1 MDNPYLQ
8 NQFTLLDANQDG
20 FLDEEELNK
29 PLSQETL
36 DYRKFDKRLTFTDF
50 LMAVLKASEFQ
61 IYIKPTF

>member
-29 PLSQETL
+29 PLS
-36 DYRKFDKRLTFTDF
+36 
-50 LMAVLKASEFQ
+50 
-61 IYIKPTF
+61 